1 MTPEHQGRQTLH
13 IRNVH
18 LVGHAETA
26 SPATV
31 VIERGCI
38 SSITTHDGTDTSRPS
53 DTHQQSASGAEGPSA
68 QVIDGNGKTL
78 VPGLI
83 DAHMHFDYLDVRN
96 GLSAALR
103 TRRNLSH
110 LRELLHSG
118 VTTVRTMADPLPQI
132 GRLRKKSGSLRHPGP
147 RVIVAG
153 PAITAPGG
161 HPEVTVCRDNRW
173 LQKHMTRGVIGAG
186 QARETVRSLHGHNV
200 DLIKIVVQGGNYA
213 EFGDD
218 LVKLDDEAIRAVI
231 DEAHARDMK
240 VSAHTHYQD
249 DVAMLLRMDI
259 DSIEHG
265 VIEHEI
271 TDDGFLQRW
280 AESGVPLVSTLVID
294 DLVRND
300 SGETYLATASANLLR
315 AHSAGVRIVAGTDA
329 MIGAMSSDSLHDELR
344 LIVQAGLPPAAALEA
359 ATSAGAELLGLS
371 DRGRLAEGA
380 VGDLLLLNSN
390 PLDDIG
396 ATRDIAAV
404 IQGGRIV
411 HEPEPQQQLSLPDFI
426 PPPRPVIQYSDTS
439 NGAFDTEVTVLVDS
453 SDFTDSGFRTITYL
467 DPATGGKQRY
477 EKLRSDRTLS
487 TQEWTCS
494 VPEAGIDLHA
504 RKVGG
509 RVELTGTFE
518 NAAVEHSYDLRGR
531 PWLQGMFFDLPTFV
545 ESPGDV
551 MTFVAIGTTG
561 RGALKA
567 SEFELTKGAQLGSA
581 TMVMPRWR
589 RWWSAQIESDP
600 EDGSLISVDLGDGKS
615 ISRVD
620 SGQLPELS
628 RQGDDS

>member
-1 MTPEHQGRQTLH
+1 MTPELHDGQTLN

-18 LVGHAETA
+18 LVGHAA
-26 SPATV
+26 GGSPASV
-31 VIERGCI
+31 LIERGRI
-38 SSITTHDGTDTSRPS
+38 SSITTHDGTDASNPNAA
-53 DTHQQSASGAEGPSA
+53 HQQSASGAEDPSVH
-68 QVIDGNGKTL
+68 VIDGTGKTL
-78 VPGLI
+78 IPGLI

-103 TRRNLSH
+103 TRRNLSS

-118 VTTVRTMADPLPQI
+118 VTTVRTMSDPLPQI
-132 GRLRKKSGSLRHPGP
+132 RRMQKKRGSPRHPGP
-147 RVIVAG
+147 RMIVAG

-173 LQKHMTRGVIGAG
+173 LQKHMARVVIGAV
-186 QARETVRSLHGHNV
+186 QARKTVRSLHGHNV
-200 DLIKIVVQGGNYA
+200 DLIKIVVHGGSYA
-213 EFGDD
+213 EFGHD

-231 DEAHARDMK
+231 DEAHTRDMK

-249 DVAMLLRMDI
+249 DVAMLLHMGI

-271 TDDGFLQRW
+271 TDDGFLQQW

-294 DLVRND
+294 DLVRNE
-300 SGETYLATASANLLR
+300 SGETYLETASANLQR
-315 AHSAGVRIVAGTDA
+315 AYSAGVHIVAGTDA

-344 LIVQAGLPPAAALEA
+344 LLVQAGLPPAATLEA
-359 ATSAGAELLGLS
+359 ATTAGAELLGLS

-380 VGDLLLLNSN
+380 VADLLLLNSN
-390 PLDDIG
+390 PLDDIE

-411 HEPEPQQQLSLPDFI
+411 HEPEPRRHLSLPDFVL
-426 PPPRPVIQYSDTS
+426 PPRPVLQYSDTS
-439 NGAFDTEVTVLVDS
+439 RGAFEAEVTVLVDT
-453 SDFTDSGFRTITYL
+453 SDFTVNGTRTITYL
-467 DPATGGKQRY
+467 DPATGGGQRY
-477 EKLRSDRTLS
+477 EKLRSDRTLR
-487 TQEWTCS
+487 TQEWTCTA
-494 VPEAGIDLHA
+494 PEAGIDLHA
-504 RKVGG
+504 RIVRG

-531 PWLQGMFFDLPTFV
+531 PWLQGMFFDLSTFI
-545 ESPGDV
+545 EAPGDV

-567 SEFELTKGAQLGSA
+567 SEFELTKGAQRGSA

-589 RWWSAQIESDP
+589 RWWSAQIEAEP

-615 ISRVD
+615 ITRVD
-620 SGQLPELS
+620 SGRSAERSL
-628 RQGDDS
+628 RGDDS